1 MKVSKRPSVQGMSSS
16 TKLKKSE
23 LKVPTGLRRPVK
35 ATPSTP
41 AATAGGASSSTP
53 EGAKDAGEVKAAR
66 VVKPLSQKKLQKYQA
81 EHENRGVCYLSR
93 IPPYLKPSALREM
106 LSGMGTDVLRVYLAA
121 QQRGHSALAR
131 SGPRDRPLLQRSTR
145 LLKAALWAREESS
158 HRLDAEE
165 GLRWRSGA
173 GPPPAPLPATLQT
186 GASLVLYFT
195 AGALATAGGGE
206 LCSHE
211 ARQVGRQQEEEFH
224 RGLGRV
230 RRQEA
235 GHAHRAHAQQ
245 LADDAAEQPPLL
257 LRQRPVEHQVSKAR
271 VEPAHPKP
279 PTPQP
284 LTSTS

>member
-1 MKVSKRPSVQGMSSS
+1 MSSS

-145 LLKAALWAREESS
+145 LLKAALWASG
-158 HRLDAEE
+158 E
-165 GLRWRSGA
+165 G
-173 GPPPAPLPATLQT
+173 P
-186 GASLVLYFT
+186 
-195 AGALATAGGGE
+195 
-206 LCSHE
+206 
-211 ARQVGRQQEEEFH
+211 
-224 RGLGRV
+224 
-230 RRQEA
+230 
-235 GHAHRAHAQQ
+235 
-245 LADDAAEQPPLL
+245 
-257 LRQRPVEHQVSKAR
+257 
-271 VEPAHPKP
+271 
-279 PTPQP
+279 
-284 LTSTS
+284 